1 MHDDNE
7 THEPPRRTPQ
17 QIMDAIAQS
26 DVVLTIN
33 RTGNLL
39 HRVDVRKQRLQP
51 KIRDEILE
59 DAAAFAGVG
68 FSAHLGGTTAAS
80 FSGN

>member
-1 MHDDNE
+1 LVEQPAPVHK
-7 THEPPRRTPQ
+7 PV
-17 QIMDAIAQS
+17 IATYR
-26 DVVLTIN
+26 VL
-33 RTGNLL
+33 
-39 HRVDVRKQRLQP
+39 P

>member
-1 MHDDNE
+1 MS
-7 THEPPRRTPQ
+7 PRANSAPLF
-17 QIMDAIAQS
+17 DAGIVQTAAI
-26 DVVLTIN
+26 DA
-33 RTGNLL
+33 
-39 HRVDVRKQRLQP
+39 VRKLSPRKLVRNP
-51 KIRDEILE
+51 KIRDEVLE